1 MFLLRVTIVDHR
13 GGVSFVAD
21 GDMLP
26 ALAKA
31 CAANPSTIEEFL
43 ERAEP
48 YYHGVYDWVTSAL
61 AVFDEHNTPDNPR
74 SIHQAMDFLPP
85 HELPVFRVIDERTR
99 EMSLRPVK
107 AGAVIF
113 NLKDHRI
120 IQIQN
125 SYQEI
130 TRAGRGRI
138 HDGRRLTNQVFTY
151 RLPADWS
158 LVP

>member
-31 CAANPSTIEEFL
+31 CAANPRTIEEFL

-48 YYHGVYDWVTSAL
+48 YYRGVYEWVTSAL
-61 AVFDEHNTPDNPR
+61 AVFDEHNTPDNPA
-74 SIHQAMDFLPP
+74 SIHKAMDFLPP
-85 HELPVFRVIDERTR
+85 HELPVFRIIDERTR

-130 TRAGRGRI
+130 TRTGRGRV
-138 HDGRRLTNQVFTY
+138 HDGQRLTNQVFTY
-151 RLPADWS
+151 RLPAEWS